1 MSASNIPNEW
11 YSSVQGQNT
20 NIRLPDEWYCPI
32 TMEIMTNPVIGSDGH
47 TYEKTAIEQWL
58 SVHNVSPLTK
68 APMNKSQLVPNIALR
83 NTIQEFTGPK
93 PSKKTV
99 VAPYVPT
106 EEKVTSSYKVSK
118 LEDGNY
124 MIHLQVIPP
133 KDGKRKPS
141 VIICVIDVSG
151 SMGSGVSTGQEEHG
165 FSRLDLVKHSMKTMI
180 SMLDDNDY
188 LAIIPFTTN
197 ARVLLPIT
205 QMNTHGRNSAL
216 LTVDT
221 LRPEANTNIWDGL
234 RLAVNLSAEEI
245 CKDKNVYSVLLTD
258 GEPNVNPPR
267 GIVPTLS
274 KHIKDTPFKGTI
286 STFGFGYN
294 LDSNL
299 LDEIATCCDGT
310 YAFIPDATMV
320 GTIFT
325 NYISNCLACM
335 HDTQKVGIE
344 TNGSIV
350 ETFGSTNI
358 GMLQYGQTRD
368 IIFKVKPSADF
379 SFKYTINGDT
389 TTVDFA
395 DGASTIDNETKVQL
409 ARFYLIR
416 NLQFAINKPIAQAQA
431 LVLDTLTKLQEV
443 NFDSRIVEM
452 IKDIHSTNANEAQ
465 ITKAFSRE
473 DWFTKWGRHYIPSVI
488 KAHAY
493 QQCNN
498 FKDCGVQIYGGA
510 LFHSIRDIADEVF
523 CKLPPPEP
531 SIKSYASTHTAQ
543 PASMSSYYDP
553 TGGCFGGNSQ
563 VHMQGGIYKLVSQV
577 HRGDVL
583 SNGARVVCVVKTI
596 VTKGQKPMVNVNGL
610 AITNWHPV
618 LINNEWVFPVEQFGS
633 RVVDIEMVYNFVLDR
648 HHIITIN
655 DIECCTLGHGFT
667 DNDVISHPYYGTNK
681 IIDDLRKMNG
691 WNQGEIII
699 QDDQFVREG
708 NRVSGLMV

>member
-1 MSASNIPNEW
+1 MSASNIPN
-11 YSSVQGQNT
+11 
-20 NIRLPDEWYCPI
+20 EWYCPI

-58 SVHNVSPLTK
+58 SVHTVSPITK
-68 APMNKSQLVPNIALR
+68 APMNKSHLVPNIALR
-83 NTIQEFTGPK
+83 NTIQEFTGPGNKVPSSDSVLPK

-99 VAPYVPT
+99 VAPYVAT
-106 EEKVTSSYKVSK
+106 DEKVTSSYKVYK
-118 LEDGNY
+118 LEDGNF

-151 SMGSGVSTGQEEHG
+151 SMGSGVSTGEEEHG

-205 QMNTHGRNSAL
+205 QMNTAGRNSAI
-216 LTVDT
+216 LTVET
-221 LRPEANTNIWDGL
+221 LKPEANTNIWDGL
-234 RLAVNLSAEEI
+234 RLAVNLSGEEI

-335 HDTQKVGIE
+335 YDTQKVGIE
-344 TNGSIV
+344 TNGTIS

-368 IIFKVKPSADF
+368 IIFKVAPSADF
-379 SFKYTINGDT
+379 SFKYTINGE
-389 TTVDFA
+389 TVEVNFTDA
-395 DGASTIDNETKVQL
+395 PSMIDNETKVQL
-409 ARFYLIR
+409 ARFYLIK
-416 NLQFAINKPIAQAQA
+416 NLQLAINKPIAQAQA

-452 IKDIHSTNANEAQ
+452 IKDFHSTNANEAQ

-473 DWFTKWGRHYIPSVI
+473 DWFMKWGRHYIPSVI

-531 SIKSYASTHTAQ
+531 SIKSYSVSRAAQ
-543 PASMSSYYDP
+543 PTSMSSYYDP
-553 TGGCFGGNSQ
+553 TGGCFGGNSL
-563 VHMQGGIYKLVSQV
+563 VHMQNGYKLVSQV
-577 HRGDVL
+577 RKGDTL
-583 SNGARVVCVVKTI
+583 HNGARVVCVVKTI
-596 VTKGQKPMVNVNGL
+596 VTKGQKPMVNINGL
-610 AITNWHPV
+610 AITNWHPI
-618 LINNEWVFPVEQFGS
+618 LINNEWVFPVEHFGS
-633 RVVDIEMVYNFVLDR
+633 QLVDIGMVYNFVLDK

-655 DIECCTLGHGFT
+655 NIKCCTLGHGFM
-667 DNDVISHPYYGTNK
+667 DNNVISHPYYGTNK
-681 IIDDLRKMNG
+681 IIEDLCKMIG
-691 WNQGEIII
+691 WNEGEIII
-699 QDDQFVREG
+699 QDDQYMRDG